1 MSGETNSQ
9 YIMFETNRFE
19 DNIDLIDKLI
29 QIHYERED
37 GVGDNC
43 LAVDVTASDSH
54 IRFW

>member
-1 MSGETNSQ
+1 MSGEANSQ